1 LADPAA
7 ALGIQLAKAVVGQG
21 SGPFDPGDAM
31 DEGQGHGLLAQPEHL
46 AGPLCLGSPVA
57 ISRNGHLAKAVG
69 FGAESLI
76 NHERK
81 E

>member
-1 LADPAA
+1 
-7 ALGIQLAKAVVGQG
+7 
-21 SGPFDPGDAM
+21 
-31 DEGQGHGLLAQPEHL
+31 
-46 AGPLCLGSPVA
+46 LGSPVA

-69 FGAESLI
+69 FGAECLI